1 VIWLSWRQLRI
12 QALAAAVGVAAA
24 AVVLAVTGPHLADLT
39 GNVFDQLT
47 RGDRWLY
54 NAGVVVLAVAPAVLG
69 AFWGAPLVA
78 RELEAGTHRLVWTQS
93 VTRRRWLATR
103 LGLALLAAAVTM
115 GVLALAV
122 TWWASPLD
130 GLQSDTRGSLPAR
143 LTPVVFGMRGIVPV
157 AYGVFAV
164 ALGVAIGAVLRRS
177 LAAMAV
183 TLAVYVF
190 VQIAMPIW
198 VRPHLVPPVRERV
211 TLSAQTLDG
220 ISLRGDKPGGPVTI
234 TAHTANPT
242 DWVLSNR
249 TLDPS
254 GRVVDALPSWFA
266 QCLPPPPGT
275 EQPAEAGPVRAKAD
289 LQACVTRLTNEG
301 YRQQLVYQPASRFW
315 ALQWAETGVF
325 AVASALLAWFTFW
338 WVRRRLT

>member
-1 VIWLSWRQLRI
+1 MIWLSWRQLRI
-12 QALAAAVGVAAA
+12 QAAAAAVGVVAAA
-24 AVVLAVTGPHLADLT
+24 IVLAVTGPHLADLT
-39 GNVFDQLT
+39 GTVFDQLT
-47 RGDRWLY
+47 PADRFLY
-54 NAGVVVLAVAPAVLG
+54 FAGIVVLAVAPALLG

-93 VTRRRWLATR
+93 VTRGRWLATR
-103 LGLALLAAAVTM
+103 LGLALLGAAVAM
-115 GVLALAV
+115 GVLTLAV
-122 TWWASPLD
+122 TWWSAPLD

-143 LTPVVFGMRGIVPV
+143 LTPVVFDMRGIVPV

-190 VQIAMPIW
+190 VQIAVPVW
-198 VRPHLVPPVRERV
+198 VRPHLIPPVRETV
-211 TLSAQTLDG
+211 TLGAGTLDG
-220 ISLRGDKPGGPVTI
+220 ISLRGDGPGAPTTI
-234 TAHTANPT
+234 TAHTADPG

-249 TLDPS
+249 TVDPS
-254 GRVVDALPSWFA
+254 GRVVDELPSWFA
-266 QCLPPPPGT
+266 QCLPPPPSPTG
-275 EQPAEAGPVRAKAD
+275 PPRAAAGKGGLITCLD
-289 LQACVTRLTNEG
+289 RLTAEG

-325 AVASALLAWFTFW
+325 LALSGLLAWFSLW